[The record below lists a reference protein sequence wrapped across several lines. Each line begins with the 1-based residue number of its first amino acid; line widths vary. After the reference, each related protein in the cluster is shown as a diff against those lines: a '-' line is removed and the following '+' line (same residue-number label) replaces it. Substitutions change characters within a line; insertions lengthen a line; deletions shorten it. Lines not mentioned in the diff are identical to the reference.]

1 MFYGTSQPG
10 IDQVSTVKTLH
21 GASQPKKTNMK
32 DETIA
37 IRKHIDRTYQKEHS
51 NPLYLTSSFVF
62 DSAEE
67 MAAVFADEQEGNIY
81 SRYSNPNVDEL
92 IEKVALLEEAEG
104 GWATSSGMAA
114 VFTTFAAL
122 LKAGDHIV
130 SSRSVFGSTHRLFTE
145 IFPKWGITT
154 TYVDALD
161 YEGYANAMQ
170 DNTKILYLETP
181 SNPALEIIDI
191 ERVATICKSKNVLFA
206 VDNCFA
212 TPVLQKPITLG
223 ADISIHSTTKY
234 MDGQGR
240 TLGGLILAS
249 NALISKIEA
258 FARHTGPALSP
269 FNAWIISKSIET
281 LSLRVLHMS
290 NGALEIAK
298 RLENHPAI
306 SFVKYPFLESH
317 PNVDVA
323 KKQMKAGGG
332 IVTFELKGGL
342 DAGRKFLNNLE
353 IFSLTPNLGD
363 AKSIATHPAS
373 TTHSKLKPEERL
385 AVGISDGLVRLSIGL
400 ENLEDLW
407 KDIENALK

>member
-1 MFYGTSQPG
+1 MNKKFKELQNE
-10 IDQVSTVKTLH
+10 TV
-21 GASQPKKTNMK
+21 
-32 DETIA
+32 A

-51 NPLYLTSSFVF
+51 NPLYLTSSFIF

-92 IEKVALLEEAEG
+92 IDKVALLEEAES

-161 YEGYANAMQ
+161 YEGYANAIQ
-170 DNTKILYLETP
+170 ENTKILYLETP

-191 ERVATICKSKNVLFA
+191 EQVATICKAKNILFA

-212 TPVLQKPITLG
+212 TPILQKPIVLG

-240 TLGGLILAS
+240 TLGGLILGS
-249 NALISKIEA
+249 NEIIAKIEA

-281 LSLRVLHMS
+281 LSLRVHHMS

-298 RLENHPAI
+298 RLESHPVI

-317 PNVDVA
+317 PNVEIA
-323 KKQMKAGGG
+323 KKQMTAGGG

-342 DAGRKFLNNLE
+342 DAGRKFLNKLE

-373 TTHSKLKPEERL
+373 TTHSKLKPEERQ

-400 ENLEDLW
+400 EHLEDLW
-407 KDIENALK
+407 NDLKNALT

>member
-1 MFYGTSQPG
+1 MERLNQ
-10 IDQVSTVKTLH
+10 
-21 GASQPKKTNMK
+21 KKKNMK

-114 VFTTFAAL
+114 IFTTFAAL

-191 ERVATICKSKNVLFA
+191 ERVAAICKSKNVLFA

-281 LSLRVLHMS
+281 LSLRVHHMS

>member
-1 MFYGTSQPG
+1 MKKDYLKTAQKE
-10 IDQVSTVKTLH
+10 TV
-21 GASQPKKTNMK
+21 
-32 DETIA
+32 A

-51 NPLYLTSSFVF
+51 NPLYLTSSFTF

-81 SRYSNPNVDEL
+81 SRYSNPNVQEL
-92 IEKVALLEEAEG
+92 IDKVAILENAES

-122 LKAGDHIV
+122 LQSGDHIV

-161 YEGYANAMQ
+161 YEGYKNAIQ
-170 DNTKILYLETP
+170 ENTKILYLETP
-181 SNPALEIIDI
+181 SNPALEIIDL
-191 ERVATICKSKNVLFA
+191 ELVGEICKNANILFA

-212 TPVLQKPITLG
+212 TPVLQRPIDLG
-223 ADISIHSTTKY
+223 AHISIHSTTKF

-240 TLGGLILAS
+240 TLGGLILGSKEIIA
-249 NALISKIEA
+249 KIEA

-281 LSLRVLHMS
+281 LYLRVNHMS
-290 NGALEIAK
+290 NTAYEIANK
-298 RLENHPAI
+298 LENHAAI

-317 PNVDVA
+317 PNYVTA
-323 KKQMKAGGG
+323 KKQMFGGGG
-332 IVTFELKGGL
+332 IVTFEIKGGL
-342 DAGRKFLNNLE
+342 EAGRNFLNKLQL
-353 IFSLTPNLGD
+353 FSLTPNLGD

-385 AVGISDGLVRLSIGL
+385 AVGITDGLVRLSIGL
-400 ENLEDLW
+400 EHIDDIWED
-407 KDIENALK
+407 IQQALS

>member
-1 MFYGTSQPG
+1 MKKDYLKTAQKE
-10 IDQVSTVKTLH
+10 TV
-21 GASQPKKTNMK
+21 
-32 DETIA
+32 A

-51 NPLYLTSSFVF
+51 NPLYLTSSFTF

-81 SRYSNPNVDEL
+81 SRYSNPNVQEL
-92 IEKVALLEEAEG
+92 IDKVAILENAES

-161 YEGYANAMQ
+161 YDGYKNAIQ
-170 DNTKILYLETP
+170 ENTKILYLETP
-181 SNPALEIIDI
+181 SNPALEIIDL
-191 ERVATICKSKNVLFA
+191 ELVGEICKNANIFFA

-212 TPVLQKPITLG
+212 TPVLQRPIDLG
-223 ADISIHSTTKY
+223 AHISIHSTTKF

-240 TLGGLILAS
+240 TLGGLILGSKEIIA
-249 NALISKIEA
+249 KIEA

-269 FNAWIISKSIET
+269 FNAWVISKSIET
-281 LSLRVLHMS
+281 LYLRVNHMS
-290 NGALEIAK
+290 NTAYEIAK
-298 RLENHPAI
+298 KLENHTAI

-317 PNVDVA
+317 PNYVTA
-323 KKQMKAGGG
+323 KKQMFGGGG
-332 IVTFELKGGL
+332 IVTFEIKGGL
-342 DAGRKFLNNLE
+342 EAGRNFLNKLQL
-353 IFSLTPNLGD
+353 FSLTPNLGD

-385 AVGISDGLVRLSIGL
+385 AVGITDGLVRLSIGL
-400 ENLEDLW
+400 EHIDDIWE
-407 KDIENALK
+407 DIEQALS

>member
-1 MFYGTSQPG
+1 MN
-10 IDQVSTVKTLH
+10 
-21 GASQPKKTNMK
+21 KKFK
-32 DETIA
+32 KLQDETIA

-92 IEKVALLEEAEG
+92 IEKVALLEEAES

-161 YEGYANAMQ
+161 YEGYANAIQ

-181 SNPALEIIDI
+181 SNPSLEIIDI
-191 ERVATICKSKNVLFA
+191 ERVATICKAKNILFA

-212 TPVLQKPITLG
+212 TPILQKPIVLG

-240 TLGGLILAS
+240 TLGGLILGS
-249 NALISKIEA
+249 NEIIAKMEA

-281 LSLRVLHMS
+281 LSLRVHHMS

-298 RLENHPAI
+298 RLECHPAI
-306 SFVKYPFLESH
+306 SFVKYPFLQSH
-317 PNVDVA
+317 PNVKIA
-323 KKQMKAGGG
+323 KKQMTAGGG
-332 IVTFELKGGL
+332 IVTFELNGGL
-342 DAGRKFLNNLE
+342 DAGRKFLNKLE

-373 TTHSKLKPEERL
+373 TTHSKLKPEERQ

-400 ENLEDLW
+400 EHIEDLW
-407 KDIENALK
+407 KDLENALS

>member
-1 MFYGTSQPG
+1 MKKDYLKTAQKE
-10 IDQVSTVKTLH
+10 TV
-21 GASQPKKTNMK
+21 
-32 DETIA
+32 A

-51 NPLYLTSSFVF
+51 NPLYLTSSFTF

-81 SRYSNPNVDEL
+81 SRYSNPNVQEL
-92 IEKVALLEEAEG
+92 IDKVAILENAES

-122 LKAGDHIV
+122 LQAGDHIV

-161 YEGYANAMQ
+161 YEGYKNAIQ
-170 DNTKILYLETP
+170 ENTKILYLETP
-181 SNPALEIIDI
+181 SNPALEIIDL
-191 ERVATICKSKNVLFA
+191 ELVGEICKNGNILFA

-212 TPVLQKPITLG
+212 TPVLQRPIDLG
-223 ADISIHSTTKY
+223 AHISIHSTTKF

-240 TLGGLILAS
+240 TLGGLILGSKEIIA
-249 NALISKIEA
+249 KIEA

-281 LSLRVLHMS
+281 LYLRVNHMS
-290 NGALEIAK
+290 NTAHEIAK
-298 RLENHPAI
+298 KLENHTAI

-317 PNVDVA
+317 PNYVTA
-323 KKQMKAGGG
+323 KKQMFGGGG
-332 IVTFELKGGL
+332 IVTFEIKGGL
-342 DAGRKFLNNLE
+342 EAGRNFLNKLQL
-353 IFSLTPNLGD
+353 FSLTPNLGD

-385 AVGISDGLVRLSIGL
+385 AVGITDGLVRLSIGL
-400 ENLEDLW
+400 EHIDDIWED
-407 KDIENALK
+407 IQQALS